1 MTGKTQTKQDWI
13 KKWSQVYGSMSV
25 VQLTHQLD
33 KLARAKRWDGY
44 TKTQKHREK
53 LIRAAMANQ
62 VKVMELINP
71 ISDAESGMLKQFINA
86 MECGTGTAIRSYDPI
101 LQRFTIRP
109 IDQKDVWQSTVT
121 GRFTSSQP
129 QIQETPTCLSQRI

>member
-1 MTGKTQTKQDWI
+1 MTGKTQAKPDWI
-13 KKWSQVYGSMSV
+13 KKWSQVYGAMSV

-53 LIRAAMANQ
+53 LIRAAMNNQ

-71 ISDAESGMLKQFINA
+71 VGDAEAGMMKQFIDA
-86 MECGTGTAIRSYDPI
+86 TTYGTGVAIRSYDPI

-109 IDQKDVWQSTVT
+109 VEPDSMWKGTTT
-121 GRFTSSQP
+121 GRFTQTYP
-129 QIQETPTCLSQRI
+129 QIQELPKP